1 MFLRLRR
8 RYVLFTRLHRLKY
21 ILSPGTEEQ
30 SWSIPEFYFILLHS
44 YIFDS
49 HPSARQLRR
58 LANADLVESPNRR
71 PYPPTTLFKYPTPNI
86 PTTSLTPYRR
96 GLLEMEWKRGA
107 AGVFTCTSILL
118 ILFSLPSLITLR
130 KGPTTTL
137 SPVLSYNVCTR
148 CQLMESWDD
157 WDKEIRRM
165 LHYGR

>member
-96 GLLEMEWKRGA
+96 GLLEMEWKRGFTR
-107 AGVFTCTSILL
+107 VFTCTSPLL
-118 ILFSLPSLITLR
+118 LFPLTLTRQSSLNLQWHYSYCT
-130 KGPTTTL
+130 
-137 SPVLSYNVCTR
+137 SPPVFS
-148 CQLMESWDD
+148 CQRVYDM
-157 WDKEIRRM
+157 RNR
-165 LHYGR
+165 